1 VKSGGHT
8 GRGWHRVV
16 RIGYQRRT
24 PVLAGDHSG
33 RTADA
38 VISLQLSKKVPWPVA
53 ALVVPALVAG
63 AGVARGGRELEREL
77 VSRVGTALAV
87 AGYRGEVG
95 ASGRDVVVS
104 DVVPRDAASV
114 RRVAAGVPGVRSVA
128 LREVPAGR
136 LTVLLRA
143 DEVVLSGTAAD
154 ATEHDELIGAVHAAA
169 PDHRVTDM
177 VSAGS
182 SHRLPVPASAA
193 GALLR
198 AALDS
203 RAHDFG
209 AAVDGDA
216 LDVTATTADDEH
228 ATALRIALRDVAGD
242 LPVRE
247 HIEIGARGTAGDLD
261 VVALSDSVTRLLRGS
276 GGIRFRPHSTEW
288 EGGGAALV
296 ERVGRL
302 LLVAPHATTT
312 VVGHASA
319 THACG
324 DPRALAEARANRV
337 RDVLAGRGVP
347 PALLEV
353 STSVDAAA
361 ESDPAARLVDVRVR

>member
-1 VKSGGHT
+1 M
-8 GRGWHRVV
+8 
-16 RIGYQRRT
+16 
-24 PVLAGDHSG
+24 
-33 RTADA
+33 
-38 VISLQLSKKVPWPVA
+38 ISLQLSKKVPWSVA

-63 AGVARGGRELEREL
+63 VGVVRGGGKMEREL
-77 VSRVGTALAV
+77 VSRVGGALAV

-128 LREVPAGR
+128 LREVPAGW

-154 ATEHDELIGAVHAAA
+154 AAEHDELIAAVHAAA

-177 VSAGS
+177 VAPDS
-182 SHRLPVPASAA
+182 SHRLPVLAA
-193 GALLR
+193 AAAALLR

-209 AAVDGDA
+209 AAVDGGG

-228 ATALRIALRDVAGD
+228 ATALRIALRDAAGD

-247 HIEIGARGTAGDLD
+247 HVVIGARPAVGDLD
-261 VVALSDSVTRLLRGS
+261 VAALNDSVARLLRGS
-276 GGIRFRPHSTEW
+276 GGIRFQPGSAEF
-288 EGGGAALV
+288 EGDGAVLV

-302 LLVAPHATTT
+302 LRVAPRVTTT

-319 THACG
+319 AH
-324 DPRALAEARANRV
+324 DREDSRALAGARANRV
-337 RDVLAGRGVP
+337 RDVLAARGVP
-347 PALLEV
+347 LALLEV